1 MTAPLVALGKAYEL
15 AFRRDGRSTV
25 EVAKFPG
32 WWWAW
37 SGSPSAGN
45 ILLVKPKSRSMPFP
59 IPRGASRAM
68 HATFHGSPPDF
79 GMEVDV
85 PEIAGAKRAGLVV
98 SFAYDARTLVGT
110 KSDKPYRHHFGAET
124 HDDKPPFM
132 DADLPVLAVTT
143 DGGLI
148 IKRRSGNGFRLSD
161 WVIG

>member
-15 AFRRDGRSTV
+15 TFRRDGRSTV
-25 EVAKFPG
+25 ETAKFPG

-37 SGSPSAGN
+37 SGTPTAGN
-45 ILLVKPKSRSMPFP
+45 ILLVKPKVLHLPV
-59 IPRGASRAM
+59 PRGASRSM
-68 HATFHGSPPDF
+68 HATFHGEQPDQ
-79 GMEVDV
+79 GMEVAAPD
-85 PEIAGAKRAGLVV
+85 ITGAKRAGLVV
-98 SFAYDARTLVGT
+98 SFAYDARSLGSS